1 MADEF
6 MLPPWPQV
14 YSWGCNSSGQLGL
27 GDFVDRRAPAH
38 IEGLWAL
45 PVASLA
51 AGDSHSAALTA
62 NGFLFAWG
70 ANEKG
75 QLGLPRAAEA
85 AAQVQR
91 TASERQRARRVV
103 NQRFLTAMLEMGIP
117 LDKAELALSET
128 GNVGVEVRLPHS
140 NAPSGALTHDSA
152 YLWFTLAAC
161 RLTLACIVGMVKSF
175 RGSHHDH
182 SDLRNSRLPRTDE
195 LLRQALP
202 LAGCTPQA
210 RMLLCRWRLS
220 GCSAS
225 RTTSCTSTSPLTP
238 TRPWQRWPPRKT
250 TGSSPLAE
258 SASRY
263 DPSPADESPEQC

>member
-62 NGFLFAWG
+62 NGCLFAWG
-70 ANEKG
+70 ANEKARRG
-75 QLGLPRAAEA
+75 RPRAAEA

>member
-1 MADEF
+1 MAITPEDIISWGGNTHGQCGQGERAEIMSVKPRSIKPLQGISIAQVVCGRYHTLCVTATSQVLSPLPPEAFLTDNNAVTISHLGKQHGCVGNVGMADDT
-6 MLPPWPQV
+6 MLPPWLQV

-45 PVASLA
+45 PVAGLA

-62 NGFLFAWG
+62 SGFLFAWG

-128 GNVGVEVRLPHS
+128 GNVGVEV
-140 NAPSGALTHDSA
+140 G
-152 YLWFTLAAC
+152 
-161 RLTLACIVGMVKSF
+161 
-175 RGSHHDH
+175 
-182 SDLRNSRLPRTDE
+182 
-195 LLRQALP
+195 LP
-202 LAGCTPQA
+202 LSYAFSWSLA
-210 RMLLCRWRLS
+210 HA
-220 GCSAS
+220 SA
-225 RTTSCTSTSPLTP
+225 
-238 TRPWQRWPPRKT
+238 
-250 TGSSPLAE
+250 
-258 SASRY
+258 
-263 DPSPADESPEQC
+263 